1 MPATHV
7 HEPHDMPVSDSKRG
21 ECVCVCACATGRVS
35 VSGNDAHI
43 VDQHS
48 FSRTGFDH
56 HGCIMMGSVLNDR
69 ANDVALW

>member
-1 MPATHV
+1 MCMSHMICPCQIQNVA
-7 HEPHDMPVSDSKRG
+7 S
-21 ECVCVCACATGRVS
+21 VCVCACATGRVS

>member
-1 MPATHV
+1 M
-7 HEPHDMPVSDSKRG
+7 
-21 ECVCVCACATGRVS
+21 CVCACATGRVS